1 MQRVIMKSKIHRATV
16 TRADLVFEG
25 SCGGE
30 SRDGAPMSVRVDAQN
45 RVHGQAAIA

>member
-16 TRADLVFEG
+16 TRADPVFEG

-30 SRDGAPMSVRVDAQN
+30 SRDVAPTMVCAGAQN
-45 RVHGQAAIA
+45 RVREQVAIA